1 MKNTNAPSMAST
13 AAPTKNGRMGWVK
26 TYSWFGLILHE
37 DAFEYGFIGRTG
49 LYLVLKKQAEG
60 LSDTQMP
67 VSFILLILLFEL
79 YYFQ

>member
-1 MKNTNAPSMAST
+1 MDLLGGQGCIFCQRGKP
-13 AAPTKNGRMGWVK
+13 
-26 TYSWFGLILHE
+26 
-37 DAFEYGFIGRTG
+37 
-49 LYLVLKKQAEG
+49 QG